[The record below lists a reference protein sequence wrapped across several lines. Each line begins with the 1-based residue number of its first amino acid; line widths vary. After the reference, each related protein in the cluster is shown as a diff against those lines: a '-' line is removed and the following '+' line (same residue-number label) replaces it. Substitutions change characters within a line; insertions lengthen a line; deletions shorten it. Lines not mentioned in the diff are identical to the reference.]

1 MGVER
6 IGRYRLPVGDRPYA
20 ADSAGLLRQRL
31 PADRV
36 EVLLVHAD
44 GTHDAVALPEAA
56 VAMITDLLE
65 RAASGEELA
74 VLAEDGEI
82 SPEDAASVLGI
93 SRPLVRRRMD
103 AGELPFRRGGKH
115 RRLRLRDVLAVRD
128 REFPGGAALA
138 GLENDTDD
146 LIAQGV

>member
-1 MGVER
+1 MGS
-6 IGRYRLPVGDRPYA
+6 YRLPVGDRPYA

-36 EVLLVHAD
+36 EVLLVHPD
-44 GTHDAVALPEAA
+44 GTRDAVALPEAA

-103 AGELPFRRGGKH
+103 AGELPFRRVGTH
-115 RRLRLRDVLAVRD
+115 RRLRLRDVLALRD
-128 REFPGGAALA
+128 RESPVRAALA
-138 GLENDTDD
+138 ELQTDTDN
-146 LIAQGV
+146 LMAHGL

>member
-6 IGRYRLPVGDRPYA
+6 MGRYSLPVSDRPHA

-31 PADRV
+31 AADRV
-36 EVLLVHAD
+36 EVLLVHPD
-44 GTHDAVALPEAA
+44 GTHEAVALPEAA

-65 RAASGEELA
+65 RAASGEDLA

-82 SPEDAASVLGI
+82 SPEDAASVLGV

-103 AGELPFRRGGKH
+103 AGELPFRRVGTH
-115 RRLRLRDVLAVRD
+115 RRLRLRDVLALCD
-128 REFPGGAALA
+128 REFSVRRHWPSCKP
-138 GLENDTDD
+138 TRM
-146 LIAQGV
+146 I

>member
-6 IGRYRLPVGDRPYA
+6 LGSYRLPVGDRPHA

-36 EVLLVHAD
+36 EVLLVHPD

-56 VAMITDLLE
+56 VAMIADLLE
-65 RAASGEELA
+65 RAASGDELA

-103 AGELPFRRGGKH
+103 AGELPFRRVGTH
-115 RRLRLRDVLAVRD
+115 RRLRLRDVLALRD
-128 REFPGGAALA
+128 RESPVRAALA
-138 GLENDTDD
+138 ELQTDTDD
-146 LIAQGV
+146 LMTHGL